1 TKIGANGKD
10 YLILELEKGDSIFAF
25 DNYDTPAASWDYLVE
40 DEEYLFTIKEGN
52 RIGTNVLVKCE
63 KVNDSINAKV

>member
-1 TKIGANGKD
+1 
-10 YLILELEKGDSIFAF
+10 
-25 DNYDTPAASWDYLVE
+25 VE